1 MTTSNKNAKG
11 HKRIGAVLGLALV
24 SSVVGLS
31 AMTSSAEAHGP
42 SGIKVCED
50 RWTGKLYNCNK
61 ISDSFRGINL
71 NNQNKS

>member
-31 AMTSSAEAHGP
+31 AMTSSAEAKSSCVYYETGKTWYS
-42 SGIKVCED
+42 SGGRPEWVCE
-50 RWTGKLYNCNK
+50 
-61 ISDSFRGINL
+61 
-71 NNQNKS
+71 